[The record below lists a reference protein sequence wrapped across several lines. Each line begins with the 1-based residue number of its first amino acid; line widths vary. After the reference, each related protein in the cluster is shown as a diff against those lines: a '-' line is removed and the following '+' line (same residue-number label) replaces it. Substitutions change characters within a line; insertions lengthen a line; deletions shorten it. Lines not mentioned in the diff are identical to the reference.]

1 MHDTMLLGIDTG
13 GTFTDF
19 VLFDGE
25 RLRIHK
31 VLSTPEAPDE
41 AIATGVA
48 ELGLEAPLRQGR
60 LRLVHGSTV
69 ATNAALEG
77 KGVPT
82 LFVTNRGFGDLLTIG
97 RQSRREL
104 YELMPAPLPPPV
116 PAALCFEVDTR
127 RDHLGQLITPLTDAD
142 LARLRHA
149 IATLAPQAVAI
160 CLLYSFVDDSEERA
174 LAAALPPGLFVSC
187 SSQVLPEYREYER
200 GIATWLNS
208 WLGPLVSGYLGRLS
222 ARTAPAP
229 LTIMQSSGGTVAAEQ
244 ARQRAVNLLLS
255 GPAGGMAAARHLAGS
270 LGERQLI
277 TFDMGGTST
286 DVGLLS
292 EGELTLTN
300 EGRIGPYPV
309 AVPMVDLHTIGAGG
323 GSIAYLDEG
332 GGLWVGPRS
341 AGAVPGPACYGRG
354 GREPTVTDANL
365 LLGRLRPERF
375 LGGAM
380 PLDVAAAQRAIA
392 TLADPLGLSLEET
405 AAGIIEIA
413 NEQMIRALRLISVE
427 RGHDPRQFRLCCF
440 GGAGGLH
447 LCRLAEAL
455 GIRRALLPL
464 DGGVFSAFG
473 MLVAPQ
479 ARQLSRSCIQPFDNR
494 SGSAIDALLAQLDA
508 SGVADLRQQQVDPAT
523 LQRLASVD
531 LRYRGQSFTL
541 NLPWQGIAATGSAFH
556 ALHEQRYGHRL
567 EMPIELVNVRLLLR
581 APAHP
586 WPLPPWQPTATP
598 SVQSA
603 PLTGFA
609 QPVPIRQRESLRV
622 HEPIEGPLLLTER
635 TSTTLLLAG
644 WRGELDLQGHLLL
657 SRE

>member
-1 MHDTMLLGIDTG
+1 MMVLGIDTG

-25 RLRIHK
+25 RLHIHK

-41 AIATGVA
+41 AIATGMA
-48 ELGLEAPLRQGR
+48 ELGLEAPLRQGK
-60 LRLVHGSTV
+60 LLLVHGSTV

-82 LFVTNRGFGDLLTIG
+82 LFVTNRGFRDLLTIG
-97 RQSRREL
+97 RQIRREL

-116 PAALCFEVDTR
+116 PAELCFEVDTR
-127 RDHLGQLITPLTDAD
+127 RDHLGRLITPLTDAD
-142 LARLRHA
+142 LTRLRHA

-160 CLLYSFVDDSEERA
+160 CLLYSFMDESEEQA

-208 WLGPLVSGYLGRLS
+208 WLGPLVSDYLGRLS

-255 GPAGGMAAARHLAGS
+255 GPAGGMAAARHLADT

-292 EGELTLTN
+292 GGELTLTN

-323 GSIAYLDEG
+323 GSIAFLDDG

-341 AGAVPGPACYGRG
+341 AGALPGPACYGRG

-455 GIRRALLPL
+455 GIRRAL
-464 DGGVFSAFG
+464 
-473 MLVAPQ
+473 
-479 ARQLSRSCIQPFDNR
+479 
-494 SGSAIDALLAQLDA
+494 
-508 SGVADLRQQQVDPAT
+508 
-523 LQRLASVD
+523 
-531 LRYRGQSFTL
+531 
-541 NLPWQGIAATGSAFH
+541 
-556 ALHEQRYGHRL
+556 
-567 EMPIELVNVRLLLR
+567 
-581 APAHP
+581 
-586 WPLPPWQPTATP
+586 
-598 SVQSA
+598 
-603 PLTGFA
+603 
-609 QPVPIRQRESLRV
+609 
-622 HEPIEGPLLLTER
+622 
-635 TSTTLLLAG
+635 
-644 WRGELDLQGHLLL
+644 
-657 SRE
+657 

>member
-1 MHDTMLLGIDTG
+1 MMVLGIDTG

-25 RLRIHK
+25 RLHIHK

-41 AIATGVA
+41 AIATGMA
-48 ELGLEAPLRQGR
+48 ELGLEAPLRQGK
-60 LRLVHGSTV
+60 LLLVHGSTV

-82 LFVTNRGFGDLLTIG
+82 LFVTNRGFRDLLTIG
-97 RQSRREL
+97 RQIRREL

-116 PAALCFEVDTR
+116 PAELCFEVDTR
-127 RDHLGQLITPLTDAD
+127 RDHLGRLITPLTDAD
-142 LARLRHA
+142 LTRLRHA

-160 CLLYSFVDDSEERA
+160 CLLYSFMDESEEQA

-208 WLGPLVSGYLGRLS
+208 WLGPLVSDYLGRLS

-255 GPAGGMAAARHLAGS
+255 GPAGGMAAARHLADT

-292 EGELTLTN
+292 GGELTLTN

-323 GSIAYLDEG
+323 GSIAFLDDG

-341 AGAVPGPACYGRG
+341 AGALPGPACYGRG

-365 LLGRLRPERF
+365 LLGRL
-375 LGGAM
+375 
-380 PLDVAAAQRAIA
+380 
-392 TLADPLGLSLEET
+392 
-405 AAGIIEIA
+405 
-413 NEQMIRALRLISVE
+413 
-427 RGHDPRQFRLCCF
+427 
-440 GGAGGLH
+440 
-447 LCRLAEAL
+447 
-455 GIRRALLPL
+455 
-464 DGGVFSAFG
+464 
-473 MLVAPQ
+473 
-479 ARQLSRSCIQPFDNR
+479 
-494 SGSAIDALLAQLDA
+494 
-508 SGVADLRQQQVDPAT
+508 
-523 LQRLASVD
+523 
-531 LRYRGQSFTL
+531 
-541 NLPWQGIAATGSAFH
+541 
-556 ALHEQRYGHRL
+556 
-567 EMPIELVNVRLLLR
+567 
-581 APAHP
+581 
-586 WPLPPWQPTATP
+586 
-598 SVQSA
+598 
-603 PLTGFA
+603 
-609 QPVPIRQRESLRV
+609 
-622 HEPIEGPLLLTER
+622 
-635 TSTTLLLAG
+635 
-644 WRGELDLQGHLLL
+644 
-657 SRE
+657 

>member
-1 MHDTMLLGIDTG
+1 MRDMMVLGIDTG

-25 RLRIHK
+25 RLHIHK

-41 AIATGVA
+41 AIATGMA
-48 ELGLEAPLRQGR
+48 ELGLEAPLRQGK
-60 LRLVHGSTV
+60 LLLVHGSTV

-82 LFVTNRGFGDLLTIG
+82 LFVTNRGFRDLLTIG

-116 PAALCFEVDTR
+116 PAELCFEVDTR
-127 RDHLGQLITPLTDAD
+127 RDHLGRLITPLTDAD
-142 LARLRHA
+142 LTRLRHA

-160 CLLYSFVDDSEERA
+160 CLLYSFMDESEEQV

-208 WLGPLVSGYLGRLS
+208 WLGPLVSDYLGRLS

-255 GPAGGMAAARHLAGS
+255 GPAGGMAAARHLADT

-292 EGELTLTN
+292 GGELTLTN

-323 GSIAYLDEG
+323 GSIAFLDDG

-341 AGAVPGPACYGRG
+341 AGALPGPACYGRG

-455 GIRRALLPL
+455 GIRHALVPL

-479 ARQLSRSCIQPFDNR
+479 ARQLSRSCIQPFDDA
-494 SGSAIDALLAQLDA
+494 SGTAIDALLARLDA
-508 SGVADLRQQQVDPAT
+508 SGVADLRAQRVDPAT

-541 NLPWQGIAATGSAFH
+541 NLPWQGVDATGSAFH

-581 APAHP
+581 APARP

-598 SVQSA
+598 SAQSA
-603 PLTGFA
+603 PLAGFA

-622 HEPIEGPLLLTER
+622 HEAIEGPLLLTER

-657 SRE
+657 NRE